1 MAPMSTPLDFR
12 SDTVTTPTPAMYE
25 AMRTAPLGDDVL
37 GHDPTV
43 LRLEQETAA
52 LLGKEA
58 ALFFPSGTM
67 ANQVAVRA
75 QTQDGG
81 ELLLGLKSHIFNF
94 EVGGVGLHSR
104 VQTNTVSE
112 RDGYLHW
119 EDLEPRIREATA
131 HSPATQLICLEN
143 THNLLGGRLFP
154 VEEMRRIADGAA
166 RHGLPVHLD
175 GARLFNAAIAS
186 GIPASEY
193 AACATTV
200 MTCLSKGLCS
210 PVGSMLAGPEELIVR
225 ARRIRKSFGG
235 GLRQAGILA
244 ACGLV
249 SIRQMVARLAED
261 HVNARRLAEG
271 LNASGLVV
279 PLDLS
284 TVQTNIMVAELAP
297 GINDPGRIP
306 ELLAKRG
313 LLVTSFPPR
322 SIRLCTHK
330 DVDAS
335 SVEAA
340 IGILNTAGVSLGVA
354 PVSV

>member
-1 MAPMSTPLDFR
+1 MTTPLDFR
-12 SDTVTTPTPAMYE
+12 SDTVTTPTPAMYD
-25 AMRTAPLGDDVL
+25 AMRSAPLGDDVL

-43 LRLEQETAA
+43 QRLEDETAA
-52 LLGKEA
+52 LLGKPA

-67 ANQVAVRA
+67 ANQAAVRA
-75 QTQDGG
+75 HTHEGG
-81 ELLLGLKSHIFNF
+81 EILLGLKSHIFNF
-94 EVGGVGLHSR
+94 EVGGVGLHAR
-104 VQTNTVSE
+104 VQTNTVTE
-112 RDGYLHW
+112 REGYLHW
-119 EDLEPRIREATA
+119 EDLEPRIRQETA

-154 VEEMRRIADGAA
+154 IEEMRKIADGAA
-166 RHGLPVHLD
+166 RYGLSVHLD

-186 GIPASEY
+186 GIPAKEY

-225 ARRIRKSFGG
+225 ARRIRKAFGG

-249 SIRQMVARLAED
+249 SIHEMIDRLAED
-261 HVNARRLAEG
+261 HANARRLVAG

-279 PLDLS
+279 PLDLA
-284 TVQTNIMVAELAP
+284 TVQTNILVAELAP
-297 GINDPGRIP
+297 GIADPATVP
-306 ELLAKRG
+306 DFLAERG

-330 DVDAS
+330 DVDAT

-340 IGILNTAGVSLGVA
+340 IDILTNAAVSLGVT